1 MVEASNAPNATLRRL
16 LPRREPAL
24 AALLIVLL
32 TVIGFR
38 APAYVSPGNLVT
50 VLIDSSV
57 LCILVVGQLF
67 ALLIRGIDLSTAATL
82 AFVGMFLALLSQAH
96 PELPALAFL
105 LMAAV
110 AGLLLGAV
118 NAVFIAIVGVP
129 AIICTLG
136 TMVIYRGLIFIL
148 SGGAWVSSHEMSQ
161 PFQAFPL
168 ESWLGIPNIVL
179 VAVLVSLGAWLFLQF
194 TSTGRSFYAVGSS
207 PLGATFAGISI
218 RRTTLLAFTL
228 SGLCSGIAGYLWTS
242 RYAIAFTQAGQ
253 GLEFAVIA
261 ACFIGGVSVAGGRG
275 SVAGVLIGALFISI
289 VQSALPFVRVSPFV
303 QTAISGI
310 IILVAV
316 AVNSRAERPRGRNIL
331 EVEESRPKPKLMAIE
346 ELSK

>member
-1 MVEASNAPNATLRRL
+1 
-16 LPRREPAL
+16 
-24 AALLIVLL
+24 
-32 TVIGFR
+32 
-38 APAYVSPGNLVT
+38 VSPGNLVT

-67 ALLIRGIDLSTAATL
+67 ALLIRGIDLSTAANL

-96 PELPALAFL
+96 PELPATAFL
-105 LMAAV
+105 LIAAV
-110 AGLLLGAV
+110 AGLALGAI
-118 NAVFIAIVGVP
+118 NAAFIAIVGVP
-129 AIICTLG
+129 PIICTLG
-136 TMVIYRGLIFIL
+136 TMVIYRGLIFLL
-148 SGGAWVSSHEMSQ
+148 SDGAWVSSHEMSL
-161 PFQAFPL
+161 PFQTFPL
-168 ESWLGIPNIVL
+168 ESWLGLPNIVL
-179 VAVLVSLGAWLFLQF
+179 VAFLVALGAWLFLRF
-194 TSTGRSFYAVGSS
+194 TSTGRNFYAVGSS
-207 PLGATFAGISI
+207 PLGATFAGISV
-218 RRTTLLAFTL
+218 RRTTLLAFAL
-228 SGLCSGIAGYLWTS
+228 SGLCSGIAGYLWTA

-310 IILVAV
+310 IILLAV
-316 AVNSRAERPRGRNIL
+316 AVNSRAERPRGRQIL
-331 EVEESRPKPKLMAIE
+331 EVEERRPQLKVMEIE

>member
-1 MVEASNAPNATLRRL
+1 MAAVAQIDGLRRW

-24 AALLIVLL
+24 ALLLL
-32 TVIGFR
+32 TLLVVVGIR
-38 APAYVSPGNLVT
+38 APAYVAPGNLVT

-67 ALLIRGIDLSTAATL
+67 ALLIRGIDLSTAANL
-82 AFVGMFLALLSQAH
+82 AFVGMFLALLSEAH
-96 PELPALAFL
+96 PELPSIAFL
-105 LMAAV
+105 LLAAV
-110 AGLLLGAV
+110 AGTLLGAI
-118 NAVFIAIVGVP
+118 NAVFIAFVGVP

-136 TMVIYRGLIFIL
+136 TMVIYRGMIFIL
-148 SGGAWVSSHEMSQ
+148 SHGAWVSSHEMSQ
-161 PFQAFPL
+161 SFQTFPL
-168 ESWLGIPNIVL
+168 ESWLGLPNIVL
-179 VAVLVSLGAWLFLQF
+179 VATLVALAAWLFLRF

-228 SGLCSGIAGYLWTS
+228 SGLCSGVAGYLWTA

-261 ACFIGGVSVAGGRG
+261 ACFNGGVSVSGGRG
-275 SVAGVLIGALFISI
+275 SVAGVLIGALFISV

-303 QTAISGI
+303 QTALSGT
-310 IILVAV
+310 IILIAV
-316 AVNSRAERPRGRNIL
+316 AVNSRGERPRGRQIL
-331 EVEESRPKPKLMAIE
+331 EVEERRPDPKVLPVG